1 MNVLYEKQEH
11 FWYKRKVLRKK
22 GKFIV
27 DNGKKGTFFGIWKKK
42 KCSKAFVEF
51 GKNEKKSKKKEREKK
66 QKKGIAANFS

>member
-1 MNVLYEKQEH
+1 MEKKER
-11 FWYKRKVLRKK
+11 FLE
-22 GKFIV
+22 
-27 DNGKKGTFFGIWKKK
+27 FGKKK